1 MKRVDEILKQNGNL
15 ISKGNSS
22 SASSDSA
29 NEVCPICNGIGF
41 FRKDVPV
48 GHPDFGKAFPCQHKL
63 VEVANAQLLD
73 LREASG
79 LALLAHMTF
88 ENFLPEGLGLSPDK
102 QRNLRHAYETAWHY
116 AQEPKGWLLLKGGY
130 GSGKTHLAAAI
141 ANERLLKGLPALFI
155 VVPDLLDYLRS
166 TYSPTS
172 EVTYDDRFESIRSAP
187 LLILDDLGSQSATPW
202 AQEKLFQLLNY
213 RYNAQLATV
222 ITTNRELEEIDLRL
236 RSRLADVALCEILG
250 IQAPDFRQSG
260 SRVESELSTLSLYH
274 DMRFDTFD
282 LREHELPRDER
293 ETLRDAFDFCKRYA
307 EAPEGWLVLNGEFG
321 SGKTHLAA
329 AIANYREEQG
339 DSALFVVVPDLL
351 DHLRAAFSPNSPVS
365 YDRRF
370 EEVRT
375 TPFLVLDDLGTQ
387 SATPWAQEK
396 LFQILNYRYAARLP
410 TVITTS
416 QRREDMEPRLRSR
429 MEDVSR
435 CAMIENFA
443 PSYRGTTRRQPRAAR
458 ESKRGARKR

>member
-1 MKRVDEILKQNGNL
+1 M
-15 ISKGNSS
+15 
-22 SASSDSA
+22 
-29 NEVCPICNGIGF
+29 
-41 FRKDVPV
+41 
-48 GHPDFGKAFPCQHKL
+48 GHQDFGKAFPCQHKM
-63 VEVANAQLLD
+63 VEVAYAQLQD

-88 ENFLPEGLGLSPDK
+88 DNFLPEGLGLTPDK
-102 QRNLRHAYETAWHY
+102 QRNLRHSFDTAKHY
-116 AQEPKGWLLLKGGY
+116 AEEPKGWLLVKGGY

-141 ANERLLKGLPALFI
+141 ANARLSRGLPGLFI

-166 TYSPTS
+166 TYAPSS
-172 EVTYDDRFESIRSAP
+172 EVTYDARFESIRSSP
-187 LLILDDLGSQSATPW
+187 LLILDDLGAQNSTPW

-213 RYNAQLATV
+213 RYNAQLPTV

-236 RSRLADVALCEILG
+236 RSRLADVALCEIVA

-260 SRVESELSTLSLYH
+260 SMVTSELSTLSLYQ

-282 LREHELPRDER
+282 LRERELPRDER
-293 ETLRDAFDFCKRYA
+293 ESLRLAFDFCKHYA
-307 EAPEGWLVLNGEFG
+307 ETPEGWLVLSGEFG

-339 DSALFVVVPDLL
+339 ESALFVVVPDLL

-375 TPFLVLDDLGTQ
+375 APFLVLDDLGTQ

-396 LFQILNYRYAARLP
+396 LFQVLNYRYAARLP

-416 QRREDMEPRLRSR
+416 QTREEMEPRLRSR

-443 PSYRGTTRRQPRAAR
+443 PSYRGQSHRPPRTMR
-458 ESKRGARKR
+458 ESPRRNKKK